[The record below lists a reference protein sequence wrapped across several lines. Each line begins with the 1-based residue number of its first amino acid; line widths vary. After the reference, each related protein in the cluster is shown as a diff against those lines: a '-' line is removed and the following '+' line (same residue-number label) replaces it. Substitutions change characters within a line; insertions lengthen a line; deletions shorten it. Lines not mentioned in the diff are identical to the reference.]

1 MTTDVGHVLLTIAGF
16 LMALGALIAIMD
28 RVESSLYDAMATR
41 LDGQDMD
48 AAAAVSHDVP
58 ATLPRLPEPR
68 RQREASNVV
77 AAPPGRAP
85 CGHLERPK
93 LVVSSTDHGECL
105 PAGSGPVGHAV
116 GTSTGPDD
124 EIGL

>member
-77 AAPPGRAP
+77 AAP
-85 CGHLERPK
+85 
-93 LVVSSTDHGECL
+93 
-105 PAGSGPVGHAV
+105 
-116 GTSTGPDD
+116 TGPDAARHRD
-124 EIGL
+124 EVDLDRGYAV